1 MLSSISSSNYP
12 HRGATSF
19 WPLLVIA
26 LGCFA
31 AWYWYDSG
39 NSTDEVANH
48 DAILHKVAREDFQ
61 LVINERGT
69 VESSGSVEIRSEV
82 QSNASGISILKIIPE
97 GTPVKE
103 GDFLAQLDASLLE
116 SERTLQMVKVNTA
129 EAAAIEAKNSYE
141 TALIDYEQYKEGQF
155 VQEKQTIQSEIFV
168 KEEDLSR
175 AEEYLAYSKKLA
187 ERGYVNELQL
197 QADTF
202 AVEKSK
208 KELEAANTK
217 LRVLEDY
224 TRQKELKTR
233 DSTIATSKA
242 KWESMKENYRVEL
255 DRLATIEDQ
264 IKKCEIFSPGEGVVK
279 YAHMDSRRGNDG
291 FIIEEGALVR
301 ERQVIIRLPDPSK
314 MEVQVSINEALIENV
329 REGMSATITP
339 VGSGDT
345 VLNGVVER
353 VNEYAQPENWRR
365 MNVKEYKVAIR
376 ILDISPKI
384 KTGMTVAVTI
394 DAMYVPD
401 ALQAPVEAV
410 YAHGDDRYCF
420 LEIDGQLEPKK
431 VSCGQT
437 NDRYI
442 VINKGLEVDDLVAL
456 NPRRFL
462 DQVNLPELP
471 TNQLQQQV
479 DSGKASRTLRKQNQA
494 GKPTANTSAQA
505 PTTANSEQGA

>member
-1 MLSSISSSNYP
+1 M
-12 HRGATSF
+12 ATI
-19 WPLLVIA
+19 WPLLMLA
-26 LGCFA
+26 LVSYA
-31 AWYWYDSG
+31 AWYWYDAS
-39 NSTDEVANH
+39 SAPAETINH
-48 DAILHKVAREDFQ
+48 DALLHKVAREDFQ

-69 VESSGSVEIRSEV
+69 VESSGSTEIRSEV
-82 QSNASGISILKIIPE
+82 QSNNAGVSILNIVPE
-97 GTPVKE
+97 GTPVNE
-103 GDFLAQLDASLLE
+103 GDFLVELDASPLL
-116 SERTLQMVKVNTA
+116 SERTLQLVKVNTA
-129 EAAAIEAKNSYE
+129 EAASIEAKNSYE

-208 KELEAANTK
+208 KELEAAKTK
-217 LRVLEDY
+217 LRVLERF
-224 TRQKELKTR
+224 TKQKELKTR

-242 KWESMKENYRVEL
+242 KWESMKENHRVEL
-255 DRLATIEDQ
+255 ERLATIEDQ
-264 IKKCEIFSPGEGVVK
+264 IKKCKIHSPRDGIVK
-279 YAHMDSRRGNDG
+279 YAHIDSRRGNDS
-291 FIIEEGALVR
+291 FIVEEGAQVR

-314 MEVQVSINEALIENV
+314 MQVEVSINEALIEHV
-329 REGMSATITP
+329 REGMPATITP
-339 VGSGDT
+339 VGSDDL
-345 VLNGVVER
+345 VLRGVVEH
-353 VNEYAQPENWRR
+353 VNEYAEPENWRR
-365 MNVKEYKVAIR
+365 MNVKEYKVEIR

-401 ALQAPVEAV
+401 TLQAPVEAI

-420 LEIDGQLEPKK
+420 VDVDGQLEPHKIT
-431 VSCGQT
+431 CGQT

-442 VINKGLEVDDLVAL
+442 VVNEGLEVDDLVAL

-462 DQVNLPELP
+462 DQVDLPKLP
-471 TNQLQQQV
+471 SNQLQQQV
-479 DSGKASRTLRKQNQA
+479 DSGKASRALRKQNQA
-494 GKPTANTSAQA
+494 NKQTPNTSAQTSKA
-505 PTTANSEQGA
+505 VTAKQGV